1 MNNVYVLEYHSY
13 ESDDII
19 VGDYE
24 PFFISLDEQKV
35 KDEFEK
41 WKANVLSDISRL
53 ANTELFE
60 DTETTFEY
68 SIGNWIYKYR
78 IVSYPLDE
86 NLRHK

>member
-1 MNNVYVLEYHSY
+1 MSNVYVLEYHSY
-13 ESDDII
+13 EYDDINI
-19 VGDYE
+19 GDYK
-24 PFFISLDEQKV
+24 PFFISLNEQNV

-41 WKANVLSDISRL
+41 WKANGLSDISKL
-53 ANTELFE
+53 DNVELFE

>member
-1 MNNVYVLEYHSY
+1 MSNVYVLEYLSY
-13 ESDDII
+13 EYDDINI
-19 VGDYE
+19 GDYE
-24 PFFISLDEQKV
+24 PFFISLNEQNV
-35 KDEFEK
+35 KNEFEK
-41 WKANVLSDISRL
+41 WKSNGLSDISKL
-53 ANTELFE
+53 DNAELFV